1 MDLEQ
6 EKAALLKLYEISRQ
20 SHFESDATKFL
31 IPYAQQWYSTRD
43 GTVTLRTRD
52 AAFPAIER
60 YFQSMHFLEFDDQ
73 PPIVE
78 VSKDGSMAWLIGE
91 VQARAM
97 QRQPDETEKEIAFRC
112 SWVEIFEKQ
121 EAGWAV
127 VVNSSHFAWD
137 ADGD

>member
-1 MDLEQ
+1 
-6 EKAALLKLYEISRQ
+6 
-20 SHFESDATKFL
+20 
-31 IPYAQQWYSTRD
+31 
-43 GTVTLRTRD
+43 
-52 AAFPAIER
+52 
-60 YFQSMHFLEFDDQ
+60 
-73 PPIVE
+73 
-78 VSKDGSMAWLIGE
+78 MAWLIGE

-127 VVNSSHFAWD
+127 GVNSSHFAWD